1 MSSGTASAPKVGV
14 GLFVMFK
21 DGTVL
26 IGKRKGSI
34 GSGTYA
40 LPGGHLEFGESF
52 EDCAAREAK
61 EETDLDVDPSK
72 VKFLTATNGIAMAH
86 KEGKHYI
93 TVFMG
98 VYLEADAT
106 QVQVVKPQGRRSRS
120 QANERT

>member
-21 DGTVL
+21 DGSVL

-61 EETDLDVDPSK
+61 EETDLDIDPAK
-72 VKFLTATNGIAMAH
+72 VKFLTATNGLALAE

-98 VYLEADAT
+98 VRLNVDVSLVRVRILKA
-106 QVQVVKPQGRRSRS
+106 QNIPCSS
-120 QANERT
+120 